1 MMMIMTI
8 VMMMM
13 TAANIYL
20 GLTQVEFFYS
30 LYVLSVI
37 TYLYNIVT
45 SLSFY
50 TFIYMYI
57 TFNLTFYLDSSEPSQ

>member
-37 TYLYNIVT
+37 TYLYNVVT